1 MKGTDAAG
9 RAGGIVTDLSPA
21 PKQCE
26 TLRVAADVKTAG
38 LSDGFVVVVKAEC
51 PACQLVQPVLADLA
65 SRAGLTVFS
74 QDDPTFPEVADW
86 VVDDTDLAVSWHLDI
101 ETVPTLLQIVD
112 GEEVGRTAGWDRDR
126 WEQLTELDH
135 LGPALPVFK
144 PG

>member
-1 MKGTDAAG
+1 M
-9 RAGGIVTDLSPA
+9 TDLSPA

-65 SRAGLTVFS
+65 RRAELTVFS
-74 QDDPTFPEVADW
+74 QDDPTFPEVANW

-101 ETVPTLLQIVD
+101 EAVPTLLQIMD
-112 GEEVGRTAGWDRDR
+112 GEEIGRTAGWDRDR
-126 WEQLTELDH
+126 WEKLTELDR
-135 LGPALPVFK
+135 LGPDLPAFK

>member
-9 RAGGIVTDLSPA
+9 RAGGIVTALSPA

-135 LGPALPVFK
+135 LGPDLPVFK

>member
-1 MKGTDAAG
+1 M
-9 RAGGIVTDLSPA
+9 
-21 PKQCE
+21 
-26 TLRVAADVKTAG
+26 AADVKTAG
-38 LSDGFVVVVKAEC
+38 LSAGFVVVVKAEC

-101 ETVPTLLQIVD
+101 EAVPTLLQIVD
-112 GEEVGRTAGWDRDR
+112 GEEVGRTAGWDRGR

-135 LGPALPVFK
+135 LGPDLPGFK

>member
-51 PACQLVQPVLADLA
+51 PACQLVQPVLADLV
-65 SRAGLTVFS
+65 RDLGLATTV
-74 QDDPTFPEVADW
+74 E
-86 VVDDTDLAVSWHLDI
+86 
-101 ETVPTLLQIVD
+101 
-112 GEEVGRTAGWDRDR
+112 R
-126 WEQLTELDH
+126 DH
-135 LGPALPVFK
+135 LGSPTWRAELD
-144 PG
+144 